1 MFILSFNNILK
12 EPRSELHDFA
22 IPDILCSI
30 LKKKDTGI
38 LNMQDYQQIKHC
50 GVFVF
55 APRSVIFYTSQVF
68 LHTQNVSQTMTIR
81 ARLFRERYLNLY
93 LYVLHKA
100 LTAMLRQ
107 LRYWTIDWIFN
118 LYFQNAQQ
126 DDKNKKLWT
135 SHYLRTLRRLYF
147 GIFII
152 PLILNNL

>member
-1 MFILSFNNILK
+1 
-12 EPRSELHDFA
+12 
-22 IPDILCSI
+22 
-30 LKKKDTGI
+30 
-38 LNMQDYQQIKHC
+38 MQDYQQIKHC

-126 DDKNKKLWT
+126 DDKNKKTVDFPLPSNSEEIIFWYFYYT
-135 SHYLRTLRRLYF
+135 SY
-147 GIFII
+147 IK
-152 PLILNNL
+152 

>member
-1 MFILSFNNILK
+1 ML
-12 EPRSELHDFA
+12 
-22 IPDILCSI
+22 DI
-30 LKKKDTGI
+30 KKKEDTGI

-126 DDKNKKLWT
+126 DDKK
-135 SHYLRTLRRLYF
+135 
-147 GIFII
+147 
-152 PLILNNL
+152 